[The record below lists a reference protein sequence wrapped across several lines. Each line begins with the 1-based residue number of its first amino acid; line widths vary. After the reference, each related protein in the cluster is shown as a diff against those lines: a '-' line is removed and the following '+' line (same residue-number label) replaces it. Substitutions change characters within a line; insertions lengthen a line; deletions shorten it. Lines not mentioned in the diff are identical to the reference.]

1 MSEEKDEADVSA
13 EQHKVEFKGI
23 SVIKLRQT
31 KQLLRKK
38 LLV

>member
-1 MSEEKDEADVSA
+1 MSKKKKKDEADISA

-31 KQLLRKK
+31 K
-38 LLV
+38 